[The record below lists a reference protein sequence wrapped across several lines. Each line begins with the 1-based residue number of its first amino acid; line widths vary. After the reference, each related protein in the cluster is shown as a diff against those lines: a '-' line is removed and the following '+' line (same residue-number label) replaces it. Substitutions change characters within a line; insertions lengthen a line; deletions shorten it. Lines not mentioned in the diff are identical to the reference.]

1 MLDLSKVKV
10 SSSPHIR
17 SDETT
22 RQIMLDVVI
31 ALMPALAVSVF
42 VFGWRS
48 PGPDSFFGLR
58 LHIFLNGC
66 TVF

>member
-48 PGPDSFFGLR
+48 LVLR
-58 LHIFLNGC
+58 TKDEILEKEMLSHG
-66 TVF
+66 